1 MTSTGRDL
9 LERRETGVRAR
20 FSACR
25 SWLALALCAVLVL
38 FAPLAGAV
46 AQEGEKPDTTA
57 SVLIDLSTGTLLA
70 AKNPDLVF
78 APGSTA
84 KLMTA
89 AVIFDAIDAGE
100 ISRDTAYRVSEHAW
114 RTGGAPARVTTMF
127 AALKSEVP
135 VADLLK
141 GLVIQS
147 ANDAAIVLAEG
158 LSGSEAAFAER
169 MNALA
174 ARLGMTAT
182 RFVSPTGHDDAQS
195 RTSAR
200 DLSRLA
206 IWLLTAHPDR
216 LALFSL
222 PDFTWNGIFQR
233 NKNPL
238 IGAIPDLDGF
248 IAGQSE
254 KAGFNA
260 VGTMQRDG
268 RRLVGVVAGQP
279 SADAREEALRALFD
293 SLAKDYEDVVLYAAG
308 EEIARARVFGGLSG
322 EVGLESAD
330 DVELLLPRGDKHAY
344 RLRVVYKG
352 PLHAPV
358 EKGATV
364 GELRV
369 LKDGTVVHRAPL
381 RTRAAVEAGTV
392 TGRAAD
398 ALRETLFGWWLDGG

>member
-9 LERRETGVRAR
+9 RALRETGAR
-20 FSACR
+20 TRFAFR
-25 SWLALALCAVLVL
+25 LMVVILAFCAI
-38 FAPLAGAV
+38 LAGPGREV
-46 AQEGEKPDTTA
+46 LAQEADKPDTTA

-70 AKNPDLVF
+70 ARNPDLAF

-89 AVIFDAIDAGE
+89 AVVFDAIDTGE
-100 ISRDTAYRVSEHAW
+100 ISEDTLYRVSEHAW

-135 VADLLK
+135 VIDLLR
-141 GLVIQS
+141 GLLVQN
-147 ANDAAIVLAEG
+147 ANDAAIILAEG
-158 LSGSEAAFAER
+158 LSGSEAAFVER

-174 ARLGMTAT
+174 GRIGMDTS
-182 RFVSPTGHDDAQS
+182 RFTSPTGHEDAS
-195 RTSAR
+195 ARTSAR

-206 IWLLTAHPDR
+206 IWLLTSHRDR
-216 LALFSL
+216 MELFTL

-238 IGAIPDLDGF
+238 IGAIADLDGF
-248 IAGQSE
+248 VAGQSE

-260 VGTMQRDG
+260 VGTMERDR
-268 RRLVGVVAGQP
+268 RRLVGVVAGHP
-279 SADAREEALRALFD
+279 SADAREEALRDLFD
-293 SLAKDYEDVVLYAAG
+293 SLAKDYEEVVLYPAR
-308 EEIARARVFGGLSG
+308 EEIARARVFGGQAG
-322 EVGLESAD
+322 EVGLESPD

-352 PLHAPV
+352 PLRAPV

-369 LKDGTVVHRAPL
+369 LKDNAVVHRAPL
-381 RTRAAVEAGTV
+381 RTRDAVEAGTV
-392 TGRAAD
+392 KGRAAD

>member
-1 MTSTGRDL
+1 M
-9 LERRETGVRAR
+9 VV
-20 FSACR
+20 
-25 SWLALALCAVLVL
+25 ALALCAALALLV
-38 FAPLAGAV
+38 PSPGAR
-46 AQEGEKPDTTA
+46 AQEADKPDTTA

-89 AVIFDAIDAGE
+89 AVVFDAIDKGE
-100 ISRDTAYRVSEHAW
+100 ISEDTLYRVSEHAW

-135 VADLLK
+135 VIDLLK
-141 GLVIQS
+141 GLLVQN
-147 ANDAAIVLAEG
+147 ANDAAIILAEG
-158 LSGSEAAFAER
+158 LSGGEAAFVER

-174 ARLGMTAT
+174 GRIGMAAT
-182 RFVSPTGHDDAQS
+182 RFTSPTGHDDSAAH
-195 RTSAR
+195 TSAR

-206 IWLLTAHPDR
+206 IWLLTSHPER
-216 LALFSL
+216 LDLFTL

-238 IGAIPDLDGF
+238 IGAIADLDGF
-248 IAGQSE
+248 VAGESE

-260 VGTMQRDG
+260 VGTMERDR
-268 RRLVGVVAGQP
+268 RRLVGVVAGHP
-279 SADAREEALRALFD
+279 SADAREEALRDLFD
-293 SLAKDYEDVVLYAAG
+293 SLAKDYEDVVLYSAR
-308 EEIARARVFGGLSG
+308 EEIARARVFGGLADD
-322 EVGLESAD
+322 VGLESRD

-344 RLRVVYKG
+344 RLRVVYEG
-352 PLHAPV
+352 PLRAPV
-358 EKGATV
+358 ENGAVV

-369 LKDGTVVHRAPL
+369 LKDNTVVHRAPL
-381 RTRAAVEAGTV
+381 RTRKAVAAGTV
-392 TGRAAD
+392 TDRAGD